1 MYTKVIFV
9 VNDDPNIS
17 MAIAELL
24 KARGFEN
31 VSVFKDGREVL
42 ERIKTVIPDLIIS
55 DINMPGIDGYQLCKI
70 LKSNE
75 SGIHKNIP
83 VILASA
89 TYRDAV
95 AEKLAFESGAN
106 AFLQVPYNP
115 DDLITLVYASLI
127 PQGEGKPK
135 GLPYKAKRKVLVA
148 DDDPSILNALKFF
161 LNEEGYEVITADDG
175 ETAIELFKT
184 GKPQLSF
191 LDYQMPK
198 KDGIEVLKWVRENH
212 PETGVVMMTA
222 FGTESKAVEMMKA
235 GADDYIKKPFD
246 IKAIPAICE
255 RIFNRYN
262 IRLIDRQFKE
272 KALEREMMMEQ
283 LIQAEKLSSI
293 GTLVSGIA
301 HELNNPLT
309 GVIGYTEILM
319 SDAKLPAAVKTDL
332 EKIYRE
338 ANRCV
343 RIVQNLLT
351 FARRYKAEK
360 GAININEILQGAI
373 DLISYQFKVNN
384 IQLITDFDKIIPSIY
399 GDPQQL
405 QQAFLNIIINAYQ
418 AMYNYKKCGTLTIKT
433 KIVGDAST
441 VPQYIRVSFK
451 NDGPPIPEEH
461 KFKIFDPFFT
471 TKGVGKGTG
480 LGLSITHGIVK
491 DHGGSITAENIADS
505 TGSHEA
511 VVFTVTLPVTK
522 ALEKGKEAAETIHRK
537 VTGKKILIVEDE
549 DSIRDLMKRF
559 IERDGHTVKLSSN
572 GMGAIEEIKKN
583 DFDLIISDLKMPD
596 IDGITLYER
605 AIKIKPELQRRF
617 VIFTGTI
624 DTDVIAFAE
633 RTGNRYLQKP
643 FKHTDLK
650 KLLEE
655 IFQE

>member
-1 MYTKVIFV
+1 MNTKVIFV
-9 VNDDPNIS
+9 VNDDFNIS
-17 MAIAELL
+17 RAIAEFL

-31 VSVFKDGREVL
+31 VAIFKDGREVL
-42 ERIKTVIPDLIIS
+42 ERVKTVIPDLIIS

-70 LKSNE
+70 LKSDE
-75 SGIHKNIP
+75 SGIHRNIP

-106 AFLQVPYNP
+106 AFLQLPYNP
-115 DDLITLVYASLI
+115 DDLIILVYANLI
-127 PQGEGKPK
+127 PEGTAKQK
-135 GLPYKAKRKVLVA
+135 SNGLKRKVLVA
-148 DDDPSILNALKFF
+148 DDDPSILNVLKFF
-161 LNEEGYEVITADDG
+161 LIEEGYEVITADNG
-175 ETAIELFKT
+175 EKAVELFKT
-184 GKPQLSF
+184 EKPQLSF

-198 KDGIEVLKWVRENH
+198 KDGIEVLKWIRENH
-212 PETGVVMMTA
+212 HETGVVMMTA
-222 FGTESKAVEMMKA
+222 FGSESKAVEMMKA

-246 IKAIPAICE
+246 IKAIPPICE

-373 DLISYQFKVNN
+373 DLIIYQFKANN
-384 IQLITDFDKIIPSIY
+384 IQLINDFDNTIANTY

-405 QQAFLNIIINAYQ
+405 QQAFFNIIINAYQ
-418 AMYNYKKCGTLTIKT
+418 AMYDQKKGKALTIKT
-433 KIVGDAST
+433 ENINNNSIGI
-441 VPQYIRVSFK
+441 YFK
-451 NDGPPIPEEH
+451 NDGPPIPEEYRLR
-461 KFKIFDPFFT
+461 IFDPFFT

-480 LGLSITHGIVK
+480 LGLSITHGVVK

-505 TGSHEA
+505 TGSHEG
-511 VVFTVTLPVTK
+511 VVFTIRLPVTTT
-522 ALEKGKEAAETIHRK
+522 LEKKKEDAEIIHHK
-537 VTGKKILIVEDE
+537 VRGKKILIVEDE
-549 DSIRDLMKRF
+549 ESIRDLMKRF
-559 IERDGHTVKLSSN
+559 IEKDGHTVNLSAN

-605 AIKIKPELQRRF
+605 AIKIKPDIQRRF

-655 IFQE
+655 IFGGD

>member
-1 MYTKVIFV
+1 MYTKLIFV
-9 VNDDPNIS
+9 VNDNPSIAL
-17 MAIAELL
+17 AIAELL

-31 VSVFKDGREVL
+31 VLVFKDGQEVL
-42 ERIKTVIPDLIIS
+42 KKVKAVMPDLIIS

-70 LKSNE
+70 LRSDE
-75 SGIHKNIP
+75 FSISGSIP
-83 VILASA
+83 IILTSA
-89 TYRDAV
+89 TYRDIA
-95 AEKLAFESGAN
+95 AEKLAFESGAS

-115 DDLITLVYASLI
+115 DDLITLVYANLI
-127 PQGEGKPK
+127 PGKAVKEKPN
-135 GLPYKAKRKVLVA
+135 GTKRKVLVA
-148 DDDPSILNALKFF
+148 DDDPSILNAIKFF
-161 LNEEGYEVITADDG
+161 LSEEGYEVITANNG
-175 ETAIELFKT
+175 EEAIELFKT
-184 GKPQLSF
+184 GKPQISF

-198 KDGIEVLKWVRENH
+198 KDGIEVLKWVRENLS
-212 PETGVVMMTA
+212 ETGIVMMTA

-246 IKAIPAICE
+246 IKTIPAICE

-272 KALEREMMMEQ
+272 KALEREIIMDQ

-319 SDAKLPAAVKTDL
+319 SNEKLPGEVKSDL
-332 EKIYRE
+332 EKVYRE

-343 RIVQNLLT
+343 RIVKNLLT

-360 GAININEILQGAI
+360 GAVNINEILQSAL
-373 DLISYQFKVNN
+373 DLIGYQFKANN
-384 IQLITDFDKIIPSIY
+384 IQIITDFDNTIPAIH

-418 AMYNYKKCGTLTIKT
+418 AMYEHKKGKSLIIKT
-433 KIVGDAST
+433 GTIGNNSIA
-441 VPQYIRVSFK
+441 VSFK

-461 KFKIFDPFFT
+461 KLKIFDPFFT

-480 LGLSITHGIVK
+480 LGLSITHGIIK
-491 DHGGSITAENIADS
+491 DHGGSITAKNIVDS
-505 TGSHEA
+505 TGSCEG
-511 VVFTVTLPVTK
+511 VVFTAMLPIIKASEKTK
-522 ALEKGKEAAETIHRK
+522 EVSEAPPRK
-537 VTGKKILIVEDE
+537 VPAKRILIAEDE
-549 DSIRDLMKRF
+549 DSIRDLMKRV
-559 IERDGHTVKLSSN
+559 IEKDGHTVRLSAN
-572 GMGAIEEIKKN
+572 GMEAIEEIKN
-583 DFDLIISDLKMPD
+583 YDFDIVISDLKMPD
-596 IDGITLYER
+596 IDGITLYEK
-605 AIKIKPELQRRF
+605 AIKIKPGLQKRF

-624 DTDVIAFAE
+624 DMAVIAFAE
-633 RTGNRYLQKP
+633 KTGNRYLQKP

-655 IFQE
+655 IFTEG